1 MGRQILILNEDE
13 MQKAIKSP
21 LFGTWTRRAYIANS
35 SSGRDPT
42 CTEKFAQIDQ
52 FASTCLQFLKR
63 LPNLWHLSL
72 RLDFPSI
79 NDSLLH
85 RSIFSQVAKLSRLRR
100 LELLRTVN
108 GVPDTLTM
116 CIARV
121 VAALPLLR
129 EMRLECWEAP
139 ALAGRYDNS
148 YYQEDAKLLV
158 LAREREFAK
167 IRAPSL
173 AVLELTVGPTLPLD
187 FTSWIFASANTGGS
201 MLQVV
206 DLKISMYLPRLID
219 THLRP
224 SLSDI
229 VTAIDSVTAFSSV
242 RMLSLSLGCASDVN
256 VDGTLRILHFCASS
270 PLVTLKICDKS
281 LDNASL
287 DTVLQNIPTTI
298 EELHYSLHVRAH
310 EISLLEEK
318 FLRFIRSDSLKIMYP
333 SLRQIMLSLT
343 RVVHGSRIFTTILA
357 DNRALGRFMP
367 TLSYACNAAGITLRI
382 STERLYAF
390 S

>member
-1 MGRQILILNEDE
+1 
-13 MQKAIKSP
+13 
-21 LFGTWTRRAYIANS
+21 
-35 SSGRDPT
+35 
-42 CTEKFAQIDQ
+42 
-52 FASTCLQFLKR
+52 
-63 LPNLWHLSL
+63 
-72 RLDFPSI
+72 
-79 NDSLLH
+79 
-85 RSIFSQVAKLSRLRR
+85 
-100 LELLRTVN
+100 
-108 GVPDTLTM
+108 
-116 CIARV
+116 
-121 VAALPLLR
+121 
-129 EMRLECWEAP
+129 MRLECWETP
-139 ALAGRYDNS
+139 PLAGRCDNS
-148 YYQEDAKLLV
+148 YYLEDANLLV

-173 AVLELTVGPTLPLD
+173 AVFELTVGPTLPLD

-206 DLKISMYLPRLID
+206 ALKISMYLPRLID
-219 THLRP
+219 THLRR

-242 RMLSLSLGCASDVN
+242 RMLSLSLGCASDAN
-256 VDGTLRILHFCASS
+256 IDGTLRILHFCASS

-287 DTVLQNIPTTI
+287 DTVIKNIPTTI

-367 TLSYACNAAGITLRI
+367 TLFYACNAAGITLRI